1 MRAQLRDY
9 DFLARYAGD
18 EFVAIIP
25 ETEDVSIEE
34 LCQRLEKAVTHF
46 VLPIGDGRFARVGIS
61 IGAAS
66 YPNGGTT
73 LDQII
78 ISADKAMYGVKMLRK
93 RVKEERAEKSQTPPP
108 AADENQP
115 SSPKPIPIRPIEPK
129 PSINKATAIESK
141 PESFVV
147 ELDESHIISSA
158 IN

>member
-1 MRAQLRDY
+1 M
-9 DFLARYAGD
+9 
-18 EFVAIIP
+18 
-25 ETEDVSIEE
+25 
-34 LCQRLEKAVTHF
+34 
-46 VLPIGDGRFARVGIS
+46 LPIGDGSFARVGIS

-78 ISADKAMYGVKMLRK
+78 ISADKAMYGVKSLRK
-93 RVKEERAEKSQTPPP
+93 RAKEQHAEKAQSAAAAAPP
-108 AADENQP
+108 APPVQ
-115 SSPKPIPIRPIEPK
+115 PKPIPIRPIEPK
-129 PSINKATAIESK
+129 QEIPIESK